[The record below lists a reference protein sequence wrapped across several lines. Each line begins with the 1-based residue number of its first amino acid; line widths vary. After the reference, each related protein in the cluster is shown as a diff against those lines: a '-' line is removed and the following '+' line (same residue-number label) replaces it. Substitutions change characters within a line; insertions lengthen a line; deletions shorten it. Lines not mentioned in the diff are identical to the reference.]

1 MALATVPFSDSRSRY
16 ISLLKSPFAS
26 LLLLIPSIACA
37 QPQLPPT
44 PKKPVTDTY
53 HGIKVTDDYRWLED
67 FSDPAV
73 KQWASAENQY
83 ARQFLDAIPERQQL
97 LDELM
102 AWDSRRGP
110 TYGGFVSRGK
120 VFAMKTDP
128 KKQHPVL
135 VVFNSLDDAAS
146 ERVLVD
152 PDEID
157 PTHGHAIDF
166 FRPSTDGRYVAVS
179 LSGGGSESGD
189 VHVYDS
195 VTGKPL
201 SDVIPRV
208 NGGTAGGG
216 VAWNPGSTGFFYTR
230 YPRGNERPAADMDFY
245 QQVWFHRLGTANE
258 QDTYALG
265 REFPRIAEI
274 ALQSSRDGRIIV
286 ATVANG
292 DGGDFEHWLY
302 TPGQPWKQI
311 ARLSDNVKSIT
322 IGLKGDLYLL
332 SKADAPRGKVLH
344 MQASESLADAK
355 VIVPQSDAV
364 IDGVAPLD
372 TGIVVL
378 EMAGG
383 PTRLRYIPSAG
394 PSRELPLPPVST
406 VSGLTRMDDG
416 ALLVESTSYLS
427 PRSWFRYGVKTN
439 QLAPTRF
446 RQTSPV
452 STVDYE
458 VIRDFATSNDGTKV
472 PLNIIR
478 RKGIQLDGS
487 HPALLTGYGGY
498 GISISPG
505 FRLADFLLLERGFV
519 IAEANLRG
527 GGEFGEEWH
536 DQGRL
541 THKQNVFDDFAACA
555 HFLIDRKYTQRD
567 KLGILGGSNGGLLM
581 GAEFTQHPE
590 LFRAVVSRVGIYDM
604 LRVELSPNGA
614 FNVTEFGTVK
624 EDDQFRAL
632 YAYSPYH
639 HVTDGAQYPAILFTT
654 GDNDP
659 RVDPMNSRKMTAR
672 LQATGTKL
680 PVLLRTTSQ
689 AGHGIGT
696 AKGEAF
702 SQTADVFAFLI
713 RELNAR

>member
-1 MALATVPFSDSRSRY
+1 LHSKL
-16 ISLLKSPFAS
+16 ICLCLLPCVTA
-26 LLLLIPSIACA
+26 A
-37 QPQLPPT
+37 QPPLPAT
-44 PKKPVTDTY
+44 AKKPVTDTY
-53 HGIKVTDDYRWLED
+53 HGVTVTDDYRWLED
-67 FSDPAV
+67 FNVPAV
-73 KQWASAENQY
+73 KQWAAAENQH
-83 ARQFLDAIPERQQL
+83 ARAFLDALPERQHL
-97 LDELM
+97 LEELT

-110 TYGGFVSRGK
+110 TYNGFISRGK

-135 VVFNSLDDAAS
+135 VVFDSIDDPA

-195 VTGKPL
+195 VTGKAL
-201 SDVIPRV
+201 SDVVPRV
-208 NGGTAGGG
+208 NGGTAGGS

-230 YPRGNERPAADMDFY
+230 YPRGKERPAPDMDFY
-245 QQVWFHRLGTANE
+245 QQIWYHRLGTGTE
-258 QDTYALG
+258 EDTYALG

-274 ALQSSRDGRIIV
+274 VLESSRDGRIIV
-286 ATVANG
+286 AAVANG

-311 ARLSDNVKSIT
+311 ARIADTIKSISV
-322 IGLKGDLYLL
+322 GPKGDLYLL
-332 SKADAPRGKVLH
+332 SKAGAPHGKVLR
-344 MQASESLADAK
+344 MRASESLADAK
-355 VIVPQSDAV
+355 VVVPQSEAV
-364 IDGVAPLD
+364 IDGVLPLE
-372 TGIVVL
+372 TGVVVI
-378 EMAGG
+378 EMVGG
-383 PTRLRYIPSAG
+383 PTRLRYIPSVG
-394 PSRELPLPPVST
+394 PSRELPLPAISSVN
-406 VSGLTRMDDG
+406 GLAYLDDG

-427 PRSWFRYGVKTN
+427 PPAWFRYDVKTN

-452 STVDYE
+452 STDDYE
-458 VIRDFATSNDGTKV
+458 VVRDFALSKDGTKV
-472 PLNIIR
+472 PINIIR
-478 RKGIQLDGS
+478 RKGIALDSS

-505 FRLADFLLLERGFV
+505 FHLADFLLLERGFV

-541 THKQNVFDDFAACA
+541 TRKQNVFDDFAACA
-555 HFLIDRKYTQRD
+555 HFLIDRKYTQHD

-581 GAEFTQHPE
+581 GAELTQHPE
-590 LFRAVVSRVGIYDM
+590 LFRAVVSFVGIYDM

-624 EDDQFRAL
+624 EADLFRAL

-639 HVTDGAQYPAILFTT
+639 HVKDGTQYPAILFMT

-672 LQATGTKL
+672 LQATGTRR

-702 SQTADVFAFLI
+702 SQTADSFAFLI
-713 RELNAR
+713 QQLTGN